1 MPSLDQTLDET
12 FDSKW
17 QKLNKKDVIKRN
29 MSQVMQQMEKIEKKD
44 VVQFW
49 KENIVETKR
58 KLSV

>member
-1 MPSLDQTLDET
+1 LDET